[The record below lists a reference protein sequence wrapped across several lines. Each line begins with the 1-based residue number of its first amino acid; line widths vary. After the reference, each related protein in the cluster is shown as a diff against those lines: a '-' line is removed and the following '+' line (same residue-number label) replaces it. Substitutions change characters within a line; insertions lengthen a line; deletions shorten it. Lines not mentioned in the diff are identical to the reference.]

1 MQIRVKEMFGLK
13 KTSNKNVVKY
23 VILGKVERNEPETCR
38 LPSPPM
44 QKKLLL
50 FSFLCLF
57 LAFLC
62 PFILSL
68 AYIVPFQQV
77 PFNLLISD
85 VLCSLSDILTEQTHD
100 QRHRYNGLSEEE
112 AM

>member
-1 MQIRVKEMFGLK
+1 MQATLTPNAEKAAAV
-13 KTSNKNVVKY
+13 
-23 VILGKVERNEPETCR
+23 
-38 LPSPPM
+38 
-44 QKKLLL
+44 L
-50 FSFLCLF
+50 FSLS

-100 QRHRYNGLSEEE
+100 QKTQIQWT
-112 AM
+112 

>member
-1 MQIRVKEMFGLK
+1 MFGLK

-23 VILGKVERNEPETCR
+23 VILVKVERNEPETCR

>member
-1 MQIRVKEMFGLK
+1 MQIRVKEMFGLR

-23 VILGKVERNEPETCR
+23 VILGKVEQNEPETCR

-85 VLCSLSDILTEQTHD
+85 VLCSLSDILTEQTND